1 MSGKF
6 GVGGVAHLV
15 DDEGGLRHVPGR
27 DDEAKLLLQC
37 IGVNAKVVIAG
48 LYLTK
53 VELEREVIGL
63 LKAGVIDGGVREN
76 AKGCKKLR
84 YGLGVAG

>member
-48 LYLTK
+48 LF
-53 VELEREVIGL
+53 
-63 LKAGVIDGGVREN
+63 DQS
-76 AKGCKKLR
+76 
-84 YGLGVAG
+84 